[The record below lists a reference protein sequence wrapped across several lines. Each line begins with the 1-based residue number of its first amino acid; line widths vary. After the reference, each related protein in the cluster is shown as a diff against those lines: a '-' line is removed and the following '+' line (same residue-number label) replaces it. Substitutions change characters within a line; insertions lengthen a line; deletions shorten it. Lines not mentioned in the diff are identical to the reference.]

1 MATELTG
8 FSFLEA
14 ENTNKARKSGKGVA
28 TLVNAQRTGC
38 GQRLVLSKQ
47 LQESLEIV
55 DTIQILVSNDGNSLL
70 LGTNIS
76 NKATSYKMRFLRA
89 NDPNSKLVLYN
100 SAVVNEITRKM
111 NLSFEETT
119 SVTFYGVEFFDLEG
133 KTVAELTLKGEQ

>member
-14 ENTNKARKSGKGVA
+14 ENTNKARKAGKGVA

-76 NKATSYKMRFLRA
+76 DKATNYNLRKIKK
-89 NDPNSKLVLYN
+89 NNPNSKLVLYN
-100 SAVVNEITRKM
+100 SSVVNEITRKM
-111 NLSFEETT
+111 HIPFEENV
-119 SVTFYGVEFFDLEG
+119 SVTFYGVEYFEHEG
-133 KTVAELTLKGEQ
+133 KTLAEITLKGEE

>member
-14 ENTNKARKSGKGVA
+14 ENTNKARKAGKGVA

-76 NKATSYKMRFLRA
+76 DKATSYKMRFLKA

-100 SAVVNEITRKM
+100 SAVVNEITQRM
-111 NLSFEETT
+111 HISFEEKI
-119 SVTFYGVEFFDLEG
+119 SVTFYGVEFFELDG
-133 KTVAELTLKGEQ
+133 KTVAEISLKGEQ